1 MPSILARGAT
11 LLRWLRG
18 RVGRALTPA
27 RWHEL
32 RRLEPHARYYGSHRG
47 TPVDRVY
54 ITSFLDQW
62 QNDVRGTVLEVASD
76 AYTRRFGDGR
86 VERCEV
92 VSLAPDPG
100 VTIAGDLTSPTL
112 LEPAAFDCIILTQ
125 TLQFI
130 YDTRA
135 VLATCHAA
143 LKPGGVLLVTVPCIS
158 QSEAVDPLDNFWRYT
173 SLSLHRLLTERF
185 PAERVTVQS
194 YGNVLTA
201 VSLLHGIAAE
211 ELTPEE
217 LAHFDRDYEVI
228 VAGRAVKEG

>member
-1 MPSILARGAT
+1 
-11 LLRWLRG
+11 LRWLRG
-18 RVGRALTPA
+18 RAGRTLSPV
-27 RWHEL
+27 RWHDL

-54 ITSFLDQW
+54 IATFLDRW
-62 QNDVRGTVLEVASD
+62 RNDVRGRVLEVASD
-76 AYTRRFGDGR
+76 GYARRFGDGR

-100 VTIAGDLTSPTL
+100 VTIVGDLTSPAL
-112 LEPAAFDCIILTQ
+112 LPAGTFDCIILTQ

-135 VLATCHAA
+135 VLASCHAA

-185 PAERVTVQS
+185 AAERVTVQS
-194 YGNVLTA
+194 FGNVLTA
-201 VSLLHGIAAE
+201 VALLHGIAAE
-211 ELTPEE
+211 ELSAEE
-217 LAHFDRDYEVI
+217 LAYFDRDYEVI
-228 VAGRAVKEG
+228 VAGRAVKET